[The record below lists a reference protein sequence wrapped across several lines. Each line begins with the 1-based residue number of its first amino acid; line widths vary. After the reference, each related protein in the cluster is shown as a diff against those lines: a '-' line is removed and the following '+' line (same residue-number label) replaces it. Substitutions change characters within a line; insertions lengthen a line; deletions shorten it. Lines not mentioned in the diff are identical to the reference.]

1 MADPEDNQLLRASAN
16 DLNNLLQVISES
28 VQALQPFCE
37 QHPEGGKYYAFLR
50 NGIERARNVTALLST
65 RLGGIADLNASA
77 MLQSVSPQQDSEV
90 EIQNPEGERELIL
103 IIDDEEM
110 VCTLA
115 SEMLTKEG
123 YRVAAVFD
131 PFHALKVFRQLKDD
145 IALVILDFTLP
156 IVDGSEVFEELRKI
170 KPGIAVMLSSG
181 FAEQD
186 KVRTMLAKGLRG
198 FLPKP
203 YSEER
208 LLSYVRTTL
217 DTIRS
222 EKTGERRVL

>member
-1 MADPEDNQLLRASAN
+1 M
-16 DLNNLLQVISES
+16 
-28 VQALQPFCE
+28 
-37 QHPEGGKYYAFLR
+37 
-50 NGIERARNVTALLST
+50 

-110 VCTLA
+110 VCMLA

-131 PFHALKVFRQLKDD
+131 PFHALKVFRQLKDE

-222 EKTGERRVL
+222 ERTGERRVL

>member
-1 MADPEDNQLLRASAN
+1 MADTEDTQLLRASAN

-37 QHPEGGKYYAFLR
+37 QHPEGGKHYAFLR

-222 EKTGERRVL
+222 ERTGERRVL